1 MSCLENSPFFCLLLD
16 DSLDKSTHE
25 QCILMARYVDFC
37 TFEIV
42 TRFLGIVRI
51 VGTPNAATIFEAI
64 QALVEND
71 IKLQTHKLICVTTD
85 GASVMQ
91 GSRNSVSVHLLNAW
105 NVKAFRQHCV
115 IHKEVLG
122 VKKALKQI
130 PPKVEETV
138 SKILGYFK
146 YSGKR
151 LDKFELLLGLTD
163 PTKLTYKLVQY
174 CKVRWLSLN
183 KCVN

>member
-1 MSCLENSPFFCLLLD
+1 
-16 DSLDKSTHE
+16 
-25 QCILMARYVDFC
+25 
-37 TFEIV
+37 
-42 TRFLGIVRI
+42 
-51 VGTPNAATIFEAI
+51 
-64 QALVEND
+64 
-71 IKLQTHKLICVTTD
+71 
-85 GASVMQ
+85 MQ

-105 NVKAFRQHCV
+105 NVNAFRQHCV
-115 IHKEVLG
+115 IHREVLG

-130 PPKVEETV
+130 SPKVEETV

-174 CKVRWLSLN
+174 CKV
-183 KCVN
+183 

>member
-1 MSCLENSPFFCLLLD
+1 
-16 DSLDKSTHE
+16 
-25 QCILMARYVDFC
+25 MARYVDFC

-51 VGTPNAATIFEAI
+51 VGTPNAATIFKAI

-105 NVKAFRQHCV
+105 EC
-115 IHKEVLG
+115 
-122 VKKALKQI
+122 
-130 PPKVEETV
+130 
-138 SKILGYFK
+138 
-146 YSGKR
+146 
-151 LDKFELLLGLTD
+151 
-163 PTKLTYKLVQY
+163 
-174 CKVRWLSLN
+174 
-183 KCVN
+183 